1 MRAARYG
8 LSATY
13 WIAQFLRY
21 LFLWYISFASPIF
34 GAFLTY
40 ISNIHCRPCH
50 WSVRLDL
57 QTRSA
62 QNSHLPQSASYTNPL
77 SSDHSS
83 LSKHFVQIGLSS
95 DISSKPE
102 EQSSEA
108 SEPVRQLFP
117 TPPEIFEHKPP
128 SLLEVCWLSYQH
140 PEPRCDT
147 LFCTSWLVA
156 PKIEL
161 KSWSTNLCDISTR
174 VSRLSLS
181 RFNWECSKVPIPL
194 WLGSLRQFL
203 KFMGASRCWF
213 KAGSLKVYGEFI
225 LSSRLREETKREG
238 WFEEFEWANE
248 LSKPGRTCEISVTR
262 RHGLGT
268 AKVLEREDEHST
280 VSVCTYVHTRSCS
293 RLLLHMRSSACKKNN
308 DTLS

>member
-1 MRAARYG
+1 MRAERYG
-8 LSATY
+8 LYSTY

-40 ISNIHCRPCH
+40 ISNIHCRPCY

-57 QTRSA
+57 QTRDA
-62 QNSHLPQSASYTNPL
+62 ENSHLPQSASYTSPL

-83 LSKHFVQIGLSS
+83 LSIHFVQIGLSS

-108 SEPVRQLFP
+108 NEPVRQLFP
-117 TPPEIFEHKPP
+117 TPPKRFAHKPH
-128 SLLEVCWLSYQH
+128 SLLEVCWAAYRH

-156 PKIEL
+156 PKIEF

-181 RFNWECSKVPIPL
+181 LVLIESAPKYQFPCGLVLCDKFL
-194 WLGSLRQFL
+194 W
-203 KFMGASRCWF
+203 FMAASRCWF

-225 LSSRLREETKREG
+225 LWGRLQE
-238 WFEEFEWANE
+238 
-248 LSKPGRTCEISVTR
+248 
-262 RHGLGT
+262 
-268 AKVLEREDEHST
+268 
-280 VSVCTYVHTRSCS
+280 
-293 RLLLHMRSSACKKNN
+293 KN
-308 DTLS
+308 

>member
-8 LSATY
+8 LYATY

-83 LSKHFVQIGLSS
+83 LSIHFVQIGLSS

-108 SEPVRQLFP
+108 NAPVRQLFP
-117 TPPEIFEHKPP
+117 TPPEIFAHKPP
-128 SLLEVCWLSYQH
+128 SLLEVCWVSYQH

-161 KSWSTNLCDISTR
+161 KSWSTNLCDILQGCQGY
-174 VSRLSLS
+174 LSLVLIES
-181 RFNWECSKVPIPL
+181 APKYQFPCGLVLCDNFSNLWEHL
-194 WLGSLRQFL
+194 DAGLRP
-203 KFMGASRCWF
+203 GA
-213 KAGSLKVYGEFI
+213 
-225 LSSRLREETKREG
+225 
-238 WFEEFEWANE
+238 
-248 LSKPGRTCEISVTR
+248 
-262 RHGLGT
+262 
-268 AKVLEREDEHST
+268 
-280 VSVCTYVHTRSCS
+280 
-293 RLLLHMRSSACKKNN
+293 
-308 DTLS
+308 